1 MGQYLEKLA
10 SPVVLNHAWRLLRN
24 DHGQWAR
31 GIPMAH
37 MQRDVVRHVGELSR
51 ELLAGRYRP
60 EPMRCHTIKKAD
72 GGDRLISVSPV
83 RDKLVQRAA
92 LTVLEP
98 LGEALFHDASFGY
111 RPNCTLEM
119 AHARI
124 REWVRRGWVWL
135 GDADIQACFDSI
147 PHRGAL
153 RALKRLCGDRQ
164 LVELARSWLE
174 ALPVE
179 HRPCGADRGLPQGMV
194 LSPFLCNLYLHA
206 LDEKLDRKGIP
217 FVRFADDFVL
227 LAQNESDAERALRV
241 ARWKLW
247 WMSLALHPDK
257 TRVVRCSPR
266 VRFLGKRLPSSKP
279 RFQA

>member
-1 MGQYLEKLA
+1 
-10 SPVVLNHAWRLLRN
+10 
-24 DHGQWAR
+24 
-31 GIPMAH
+31 MAH

-51 ELLAGRYRP
+51 ELLTGRYRP

-72 GGDRLISVSPV
+72 GGDRLISVGPV

-98 LGEALFHDASFGY
+98 LGEALFHDASYGY

-124 REWVRRGWVWL
+124 REWVRQGWIWL
-135 GDADIQACFDSI
+135 GDADIQSCFDSI
-147 PHRGAL
+147 PHRGTL
-153 RALKRLCGDRQ
+153 RALKRLCHDAS
-164 LVELARSWLE
+164 LVDLARNWLE

-179 HRPCGADRGLPQGMV
+179 HRPCGTHRGLPQGMV

-206 LDEKLDRKGIP
+206 LDEKLECKGIP

-227 LAQNESDAERALRV
+227 LAQSESDAARALRV

-247 WMSLALHPDK
+247 WMNLALHPEK
-257 TRVVRCSPR
+257 TRVVRCSR
-266 VRFLGKRLPSSKP
+266 NVRFLGKRLPNSKR
-279 RFQA
+279 RFQV

>member
-1 MGQYLEKLA
+1 
-10 SPVVLNHAWRLLRN
+10 
-24 DHGQWAR
+24 
-31 GIPMAH
+31 MAH
-37 MQRDVVRHVGELSR
+37 MQYDVVRHVGELSR
-51 ELLAGRYRP
+51 ELLAGRYQP

-98 LGEALFHDASFGY
+98 LGEAVFHDASFGY

-135 GDADIQACFDSI
+135 GDADIQSCFDSI

-153 RALKRLCGDRQ
+153 RALKRLCRDAQ
-164 LVELARSWLE
+164 LVDLARSWLE

-206 LDEKLDRKGIP
+206 LDEKLDHKGIP

-227 LAQNESDAERALRV
+227 LGQSEADAARALRV

-257 TRVVRCSPR
+257 TGVVRCSPK
-266 VRFLGKRLPSSKP
+266 VQFLGKRLPSSQP

>member
-10 SPVVLNHAWRLLRN
+10 SPAVLNHAWRLLRN

-37 MQRDVVRHVGELSR
+37 MQRDAVRHVGELSR

-72 GGDRLISVSPV
+72 GGDRLISVGPV
-83 RDKLVQRAA
+83 RDKLAQRAA

-98 LGEALFHDASFGY
+98 LGEALFHDASYGY

-135 GDADIQACFDSI
+135 GDADIQSCFDSI

-153 RALKRLCGDRQ
+153 RALKRLCGDAQ
-164 LVELARSWLE
+164 LVELARGWLE

-179 HRPCGADRGLPQGMV
+179 HRSCGADRGLPQGMV

-227 LAQNESDAERALRV
+227 LAQSESDAARALRV

-247 WMSLALHPDK
+247 WLRLALHPNK
-257 TRVVRCSPR
+257 TRVVRCSPK
-266 VRFLGKRLPSSKP
+266 VRFLGKRLPDTKP
-279 RFQA
+279 RFQV